1 MFDRDPEHF
10 HILART
16 RESGQ
21 SSTLVRD
28 YLNTSTSQTAPIRTL
43 LCAVQPQLPSL
54 PGCEPQP
61 ARGSLLYR
69 RGCGEHIHFARVPRF
84 RQGLHRPL
92 DRARVPAPPCAPRA
106 HVWADGAQQVANI
119 HCLKESVVITPTRM
133 RNRQL
138 LAELFSYNC
147 RQPKLKPVGVASAPS

>member
-1 MFDRDPEHF
+1 MIVIPSISTFWR
-10 HILART
+10 ARAKVDN
-16 RESGQ
+16 RA
-21 SSTLVRD
+21 LVRD
-28 YLNTSTSQTAPIRTL
+28 YLNTSTPRRRRRYAPCSVL
-43 LCAVQPQLPSL
+43 FNPNCPLSPAVS
-54 PGCEPQP
+54 QP

-106 HVWADGAQQVANI
+106 HVWVDGAQQVANI
-119 HCLKESVVITPTRM
+119 HCSKESVVITPTRM